1 MKIDSC
7 KCVAL
12 CIINKHGFNTCPNN
26 LVKRLK
32 SNCPFFVLDLFSI
45 NCQKT
50 IYSIHLSLVI
60 DYADII
66 YCTAASTSLHKLDVL
81 YHSMLHCIY
90 KCSIFRSSQM
100 TLFHGKLVFIRQF
113 LGISIYQWRN
123 LEESPTMHSI
133 FITFLSPTNVFQIP
147 RHTIQCF
154 PLAHKLLI
162 HRKIP
167 FLTANLYCSTPTYLL
182 LLKVVL
188 KFTSCFNSAN

>member
-1 MKIDSC
+1 MLPF
-7 KCVAL
+7 VL
-12 CIINKHGFNTCPNN
+12 IISMVLI
-26 LVKRLK
+26 LVPTILLK
-32 SNCPFFVLDLFSI
+32 DKSQIVLFCVLDLFSI

-50 IYSIHLSLVI
+50 IYSIHLSSVI

-123 LEESPTMHSI
+123 LEESPRMHSI
-133 FITFLSPTNVFQIP
+133 FITFFSPTNVFSNPQAH
-147 RHTIQCF
+147 HTVFSPC
-154 PLAHKLLI
+154 
-162 HRKIP
+162 
-167 FLTANLYCSTPTYLL
+167 T
-182 LLKVVL
+182 
-188 KFTSCFNSAN
+188 